1 MVDLPGEV
9 ADEDVEG
16 LLEGGVVRLR
26 RVRAVEVPHVVAAP
40 VPGGV
45 RM

>member
-9 ADEDVEG
+9 AGEDVEG